1 MFIFA
6 IIVFRL
12 SKLPVEKGNPF
23 RTGPSEV
30 IFFPLVVFTLA
41 FLFWCRF
48 KCPFSLLELVNL
60 FPYNFVKNSN
70 YSGVT
75 VNKFCI
81 NFCFELPS
89 QS

>member
-60 FPYNFVKNSN
+60 FPYNFVKIQ
-70 YSGVT
+70 T
-75 VNKFCI
+75 TAA
-81 NFCFELPS
+81 LM
-89 QS
+89 